1 MQEFDVKRR
10 FSDAEEERGCEEM
23 EHIQREGG

>member
-10 FSDAEEERGCEEM
+10 FSDAEKERGCEEM
-23 EHIQREGG
+23 QYIQREGG